1 MQRKRR
7 KVRAGSKSY
16 GKRIN
21 RSSWH
26 GARCQSTMAHL
37 LIWSQTFL
45 ANMGAADL
53 PVISFASARE
63 WEAWLAKKPETREKR
78 MKNILEMMAKG

>member
-1 MQRKRR
+1 
-7 KVRAGSKSY
+7 
-16 GKRIN
+16 
-21 RSSWH
+21 
-26 GARCQSTMAHL
+26 MAHL